1 MIDKIL
7 VKKRFEKTLETYDE
21 NAIIQNYMGNK
32 LLELLIKN
40 QGADFSN
47 IFEFGVGSANLTRL
61 ISEKLSYEKLFL
73 NDIVKKSKN
82 WAAKYVD
89 DFEFVEGDVEKID
102 FPANLDLVISNAAI
116 QWVDF
121 DKMLT
126 KIANSLKSGHT
137 FAFSTFGEDNF
148 FEMAKIF
155 KIGLSYLPLTVLE
168 EKLKKHFEILHIG
181 EDKIELDFPN
191 PKEVL
196 NHIRHTGVN
205 CCGKKS
211 FYKSTLL
218 LFEQEYKKL
227 FSTQDGVKLT
237 YHPICVVAR
246 KKY

>member
-1 MIDKIL
+1 MIDKLL

-32 LLELLIKN
+32 LVELLKRH
-40 QGADFSN
+40 QGDSFARV
-47 IFEFGVGSANLTRL
+47 FEFGVGSANLTRL
-61 ISEKLSYEKLFL
+61 ITENLSTEELFL
-73 NDIVKKSKN
+73 NDIVKESKS
-82 WAAKYVD
+82 WANKYAE
-89 DFEFVEGDVEKID
+89 DFEFLEGDVEKID
-102 FPANLDLVISNAAI
+102 FPNDLDLVISNAAI

-121 DKMLT
+121 DKLLD
-126 KIANSLKSGHT
+126 KIAESLKSGAS
-137 FAFSTFGEDNF
+137 FAFSTFGQDNF
-148 FEMAKIF
+148 LEISKIF
-155 KIGLSYLPLTVLE
+155 GTGLNYLPLDILE

-211 FYKSTLL
+211 LYKSTLIS
-218 LFEQEYKKL
+218 FEQEYKNL

-237 YHPICVVAR
+237 YHPICVVA
-246 KKY
+246 KKN